1 MPSNRTLVT
10 GASGHL
16 ARAIARTFADGDVV
30 AMPRDVLDVSDPES
44 IRRVVAE
51 FAPRVIVNCAAFN
64 DVDGAERRP
73 RDAFAVNAFAVRS
86 LARAAEAA
94 GATLVHYS
102 TDFVFDG
109 TASEP
114 YDDDA
119 PTAPMSTYASSK
131 LVGEWFALE
140 APSAYVL
147 RVESLFGA
155 EPGWGV
161 RAGTVDRIVD
171 GLRRGQ
177 VVTVLTDRVVSPSYT
192 PDVAMATRHLIETGA
207 EPGVYHCVNAGHVT
221 WEAFAEEAASMLGV
235 EPRFER
241 LTMDQLRLAAAR
253 PRYCALGIRKL
264 TASGFQMPTWRD
276 ALRRWLAAAP
286 AAA

>member
-1 MPSNRTLVT
+1 MPHE
-10 GASGHL
+10 G
-16 ARAIARTFADGDVV
+16 
-30 AMPRDVLDVSDPES
+30 LDVADPES
-44 IRRVVAE
+44 VRRVVAE
-51 FAPRVIVNCAAFN
+51 LAPRVIVNCAAFN
-64 DVDGAERRP
+64 DVDGAEQRP
-73 RDAFAVNAFAVRS
+73 QDAFAVNAFAVRS

-94 GATLVHYS
+94 GATFVHYS

-109 TASEP
+109 AASEP

-119 PTAPMSTYASSK
+119 APAPMSTYASSK

-140 APSAYVL
+140 APTAYVL

-155 EPGWGV
+155 EHGWGV

-177 VVTVLTDRVVSPSYT
+177 VVKVLTDRVVSPSYT
-192 PDVAMATRHLIETGA
+192 PDVARATRHLIDTRA
-207 EPGVYHCVNAGHVT
+207 EPGVYHCVNAGHAT
-221 WEAFAEEAASMLGV
+221 WEAFAAEAAAVLGV

-241 LTMDQLRLAAAR
+241 LTHDQLHLPAAR
-253 PRYCALGIRKL
+253 PRYCALAIRRL
-264 TASGFQMPTWRD
+264 TAAGFDMPTWRD
-276 ALRRWLAAAP
+276 ALRRWLAASP